1 MNKQLGLLWGLSL
14 LITFYLG
21 YGYKSL
27 SPAQPAELT
36 SSTNNSIATVNDL
49 LAGKENIKLSAVTPD
64 QNKQSNSNDNDNDND
79 TKLALTKAI
88 NITESIGEIK
98 SILGNG
104 MNIAGIAKAYIMIS
118 DFNQQD
124 LEKALAQLE
133 NTANQPDNAS
143 LLSLLLVKYA
153 EQNPQESMDYI
164 NSNITS
170 PQSKS
175 AAANSVIGVWSNN
188 DPLSAYDWFL
198 NQQKHQDKK
207 GSLPYARRALYSIFS
222 GLTKQD
228 FHGAIDKLIDIS
240 SDSGNGF
247 MAVYGMADVLTKK
260 DEFAELMNRTSELA
274 DIRLKNNVVQSWVK
288 RDPQEAIE
296 WVDSVDD
303 IEGKAQLQKE
313 VFSGWLATEPKEAAN
328 WYLSSAAPEEK
339 QLYADKIIKQW
350 GMFQAGTPEDALD
363 WLSQQTEIDLQK
375 STATLLKSSA
385 YSNTDFA
392 INNLNLL
399 SNDKEKLDVSISIHM
414 TLERNNK
421 KKAAEFVE
429 QSTIKEALQKKIEE
443 YKKYSAD

>member
-1 MNKQLGLLWGLSL
+1 MNKQLGLLWGLTL
-14 LITFYLG
+14 LVTFYLG
-21 YGYKSL
+21 YSYKTL
-27 SPAQPAELT
+27 SSTESAEIT
-36 SSTNNSIATVNDL
+36 SSAHHSIATENEL
-49 LAGKENIKLSAVTPD
+49 LADNKNVKRSTVTLDQNIKSNNNSATNVPVT
-64 QNKQSNSNDNDNDND
+64 
-79 TKLALTKAI
+79 
-88 NITESIGEIK
+88 NITKTLGDIK
-98 SILGNG
+98 SMLGNG

-118 DFNQQD
+118 DFNQQY

-133 NTANQPDNAS
+133 NTANQPNNAS
-143 LLSLLLVKYA
+143 LLSLLLIKYA

-170 PQSKS
+170 QQSKS
-175 AAANSVIGVWSNN
+175 AATTSVIRVWSNN

-207 GSLPYARRALYSIFS
+207 GSLPFSQRALHTIFS

-247 MAVYGMADVLTKK
+247 MAVYGMTDVLTKK

-303 IEGKAQLQKE
+303 IEGKAKLQKE
-313 VFSGWLATEPKEAAN
+313 VFSGWMATEPSEAAN

-339 QLYADKIIKQW
+339 QLYADKIIDEW
-350 GMFQAGTPEDALD
+350 GRFNTGTPEDALD
-363 WLSQQTEIDLQK
+363 WLSQQTEIDLEK
-375 STATLLKSSA
+375 STTTLLKSLV

-399 SNDKEKLDVSISIHM
+399 SSDKEKLDVSIRIHM
-414 TLERNNK
+414 TLERKNK

-443 YKKYSAD
+443 YKKYNAD